1 MVWLRHVET
10 LTDVL
15 MMECVEKKFKKSKH
29 CLHWNVSTGCQG
41 MVEVK
46 EWCICHELKMVIDQF
61 DSLPGN

>member
-15 MMECVEKKFKKSKH
+15 MMEKSKD